1 MDSFGEWA
9 APLFLGVFCTLFGAL
24 KLYGFFKGY
33 EGGPGRSA
41 WERLRHARRGVHK
54 EHCRLPSRVRKPF
67 YLVLWSCFLVL
78 GLCGGL
84 VTVCIVV
91 FA

>member
-9 APLFLGVFCTLFGAL
+9 VPLFLGVFCTLFGAL

-41 WERLRHARRGVHK
+41 WERLRAGACAE

-78 GLCGGL
+78 GLCGL